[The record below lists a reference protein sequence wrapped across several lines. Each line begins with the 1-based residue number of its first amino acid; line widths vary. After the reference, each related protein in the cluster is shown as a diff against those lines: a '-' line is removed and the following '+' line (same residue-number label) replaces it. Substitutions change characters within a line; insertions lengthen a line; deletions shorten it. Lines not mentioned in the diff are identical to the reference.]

1 VCYTSSMNTTQSAAR
16 LQYGEAARRFRSA
29 QARFD
34 ATRELSTEYVEA
46 QDALAAAY
54 DRWLA
59 VRGY

>member
-1 VCYTSSMNTTQSAAR
+1 MTTTQSTAR
-16 LQYGEAARRFRSA
+16 LQYGDASRRFRSA
-29 QARFD
+29 QSRFD
-34 ATRELSTEYVEA
+34 ATREMTTEYVEA